1 MSKGYK
7 FEDLGTLE
15 QFLGNL
21 QIRDISWKEENLL
34 NHSIPIHV
42 STIDQVEFS
51 IICSSELSN
60 EIREYKGDFI
70 RQEGSYIIVTK
81 ETLSLNK
88 RIVKRI
94 KKGGE
99 KYIRLSYITL
109 IRTI

>member
-1 MSKGYK
+1 MSK

-15 QFLGNL
+15 QFLGDFE
-21 QIRDISWKEENLL
+21 IREISWNEENLI
-34 NHSIPIHV
+34 NYNIPIHV
-42 STIDQVEFS
+42 STIDEVQFS

-88 RIVKRI
+88 RIVKRVNT
-94 KKGGE
+94 GGRLF
-99 KYIRLSYITL
+99 IRLSYITL
-109 IRTI
+109 IRTV

>member
-1 MSKGYK
+1 MSK

-21 QIRDISWKEENLL
+21 QILDISWKEENLL
-34 NHSIPIHV
+34 NYNIPIHV
-42 STIDQVEFS
+42 TTIDEVQFS

-94 KKGGE
+94 NTGGRLF
-99 KYIRLSYITL
+99 IRLSYITL
-109 IRTI
+109 TRTI